1 MTNNPDVIAVAAAIG
16 KGKRKRSGRA
26 TFLFWLRKVHLYI
39 GLWGAVLGL
48 LFGVTGILLN
58 HRVVMKIPVE
68 KAVQTTIEMQ
78 LPHGDFRNPEQLA
91 AWIEKELK
99 LELAQPAFIKTQ
111 PARHV
116 LWGDNLVQQPERWS
130 ISFHRPDR
138 AVNAEYFVG
147 SKVVRLENADST
159 PLGTLVRLHMSVGV
173 TAAWIVLADTIAG
186 GLILLSITG
195 LLLWTQLHTVR
206 TVAVFVSLGG
216 LFAGMWIAWPL
227 I

>member
-1 MTNNPDVIAVAAAIG
+1 MTHNPDVIVAAHVTA

-26 TFLFWLRKVHLYI
+26 TFLFWLRKVHLYV
-39 GLWGAVLGL
+39 GLWGAALGL

-68 KAVQTTIEMQ
+68 KAVQTSIEMQ
-78 LPHGDFRNPEQLA
+78 LPHGDFNKPEQLA

-99 LELAQPAFIKTQ
+99 LELAQSAFIKTEQ
-111 PARHV
+111 SRQV
-116 LWGDNLVQQPERWS
+116 LWGESLVQQPERWS

-159 PLGTLVRLHMSVGV
+159 PIGTLVRMHMSVGV
-173 TAAWIVLADTIAG
+173 TAAWVVLADTIAG

-206 TVAVFVSLGG
+206 TAAVFVSLGG
-216 LFAGMWIAWPL
+216 LFVGMWIAWPL
-227 I
+227 V